1 MTILLIAIA
10 LSYIFSGCICCV
22 AFLDHFNWQ
31 GSPLLW
37 QRFLVVLASLL
48 IVIFWPA
55 WISIEIIRLVDK
67 QNVKE
72 S

>member
-1 MTILLIAIA
+1 MTILLNAIA
-10 LSYIFSGCICCV
+10 LAYIFSGCICYV
-22 AFLDHFNWQ
+22 AFLNHFNWQ
-31 GSPLLW
+31 GSPLIW

-55 WISIEIIRLVDK
+55 WISIEIIRLVNK
-67 QNVKE
+67 EPVKE